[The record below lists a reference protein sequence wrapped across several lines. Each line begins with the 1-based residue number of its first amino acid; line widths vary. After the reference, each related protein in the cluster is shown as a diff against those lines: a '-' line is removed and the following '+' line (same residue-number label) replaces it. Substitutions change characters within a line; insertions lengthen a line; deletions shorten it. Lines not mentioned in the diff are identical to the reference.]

1 MGALNASGIE
11 GGSMTAASPDV
22 ATLLAQ
28 VVQLLATH
36 PPAVV
41 PEPRAEMPQ
50 DRVLL
55 SVEEAAKRLGIGR
68 TFAWRLVRTG
78 DLKSVQIGRLRRIHV
93 DAIREYTNGLTSK
106 GVA

>member
-1 MGALNASGIE
+1 
-11 GGSMTAASPDV
+11 MTAANPDV
-22 ATLLAQ
+22 AALLAQ
-28 VVQLLATH
+28 VVQLLAAN
-36 PPAVV
+36 PPAAV

-55 SVEEAAKRLGIGR
+55 SVEEAANRIGIGR

-78 DLKSVQIGRLRRIHV
+78 ELKSVQIGRLRRIHV

-106 GVA
+106 GMA

>member
-1 MGALNASGIE
+1 
-11 GGSMTAASPDV
+11 MTAANPDV

-28 VVQLLATH
+28 VVQLLASN
-36 PPAVV
+36 PPTTV

-55 SVEEAAKRLGIGR
+55 SVEEAANRLGIGR

-93 DAIREYTNGLTSK
+93 DAIREYTAGLTSK
-106 GVA
+106 GMV